1 MVDYVMKSFSLRFK
15 LAIFA
20 TVLALVTY
28 SVSALFIYIV
38 HPFVQQHWDVAAPV
52 LVLLTLFLGVL
63 WTGILAFSAARFI
76 TKPLKDLEKVATKAA
91 DGSLEEE
98 WEVVPSND
106 EIGALTR
113 AFQKMLHN
121 LKSMISDIDAN
132 AKANDQYAKQIQS
145 ETMTASEK
153 VIEIDGI
160 MQTMAEG
167 AQSTSGAVGS
177 IVQSLDNA
185 TALSED
191 VRTKADQ
198 SQELSHGMV
207 GKLHSS
213 QTVVMDLVQGIQM
226 IAEKQEHSI
235 DNVKQLEKNA
245 SEIEQII
252 RFVSDIAEQTNLLA
266 LNASIEAARA
276 GEQGRGFAVVA
287 EEVRK
292 LADESRQAAQDIS
305 VNIKEIQQNI
315 GQVVTEI
322 DEQLALARSEAE
334 KGSESS
340 VVMEEM
346 TAAITHV
353 VTSIQ
358 EIGKLTL
365 QQREEIASV
374 TDQSKGVATLAE
386 QASAGAQ
393 EVSAS
398 VQEQASVMHNLEQLS
413 ASLEE
418 QAGRLRDQMKQFEF
432 TQQASVHHAEFGR
445 KDEENESNSN
455 IRPRW
460 SKSS

>member
-1 MVDYVMKSFSLRFK
+1 MKSFSLRFK

-38 HPFVQQHWDVAAPV
+38 HPFVQRYWDVAAPV
-52 LVLLTLFLGVL
+52 LVLLTLFLGVV
-63 WTGILAFSAARFI
+63 WTGILAFTAARFI
-76 TKPLKDLEKVATKAA
+76 TKPLKDLERVATKAA
-91 DGSLEEE
+91 DGSLDEE
-98 WEVVPSND
+98 WEVVHSND
-106 EIGALTR
+106 EIGALAS

-121 LKSMISDIDAN
+121 LKTVISDIDAN
-132 AKANDQYAKQIQS
+132 AKANDQYAKRIQN
-145 ETMTASEK
+145 ETLTASEK
-153 VIEIDGI
+153 VIEIDEI

-191 VRTKADQ
+191 VRTKADH
-198 SQELSHGMV
+198 SQDLSNGMV

-213 QTVVMDLVQGIQM
+213 QEVVMDLVHGIQR
-226 IAEKQEHSI
+226 IAKKQEHSI
-235 DNVKQLEKNA
+235 GNVKQLEKNA
-245 SEIEQII
+245 SQIEQII
-252 RFVSDIAEQTNLLA
+252 LLVSDIAEQTNLLA

-334 KGSESS
+334 KGSQSS

-346 TAAITHV
+346 TAAITQV
-353 VTSIQ
+353 ASSIR
-358 EIGKLTL
+358 EIGKLTQ

-374 TDQSKGVATLAE
+374 TEQSKDVAQLAE

-398 VQEQASVMHNLEQLS
+398 VQDQASVMHNLEQLS

-418 QAGRLRDQMKQFEF
+418 QAGKLRDQMKQF
-432 TQQASVHHAEFGR
+432 QLSKQASVQHAEFGR
-445 KDEENESNSN
+445 KDEQNESDSD

>member
-1 MVDYVMKSFSLRFK
+1 MKSFSLRFK

-28 SVSALFIYIV
+28 SVSALFIYVV
-38 HPFVQQHWDVAAPV
+38 HPFVQQYWDVSATV
-52 LVLLTLFLGVL
+52 LVLFTLFLGVV
-63 WTGILAFSAARFI
+63 WTGILAFTAARFI

-98 WEVVPSND
+98 WEVIPSND

-132 AKANDQYAKQIQS
+132 AAANDQYAKQIQS

-167 AQSTSGAVGS
+167 AQSTSAAVGS

-235 DNVKQLEKNA
+235 GNVKQLETNA
-245 SEIEQII
+245 AKIEQII
-252 RFVSDIAEQTNLLA
+252 RLVSDIAEQTNLLA

-305 VNIKEIQQNI
+305 ANIKEIQQNI

-322 DEQLALARSEAE
+322 DEQLALARSEAG

-346 TAAITHV
+346 TSAITQV

-374 TDQSKGVATLAE
+374 TDRSKGVATLAE

-398 VQEQASVMHNLEQLS
+398 VQEQASVMHNLEQLA

-418 QAGRLRDQMKQFEF
+418 QAGSLRQQMKQFEF
-432 TQQASVHHAEFGR
+432 TKQASVHHAEFN
-445 KDEENESNSN
+445 KEEEQYESDSD
-455 IRPRW
+455 IGPRW

>member
-1 MVDYVMKSFSLRFK
+1 MKSFSLRLK

-38 HPFVQQHWDVAAPV
+38 HPFVTQYWDVAAPV

-98 WEVVPSND
+98 WEVIPSNDND

-213 QTVVMDLVQGIQM
+213 KTVVMDLVQGIQM

-322 DEQLALARSEAE
+322 DEQLALARSEAQ

-365 QQREEIASV
+365 KQREEIASV

-418 QAGRLRDQMKQFEF
+418 QAGKLRDQMKQFEF
-432 TQQASVHHAEFGR
+432 TQQTSVHHAEFGR
-445 KDEENESNSN
+445 KDEENESDSN

>member
-1 MVDYVMKSFSLRFK
+1 MKSFSLRFK

-28 SVSALFIYIV
+28 SVSGVFIYIV
-38 HPFVQQHWDVAAPV
+38 HPFVQQYWDVAAPV
-52 LVLLTLFLGVL
+52 LVIGTLFLGVL

-91 DGSLEEE
+91 DGSLDEE
-98 WEVVPSND
+98 WEVIPSND
-106 EIGALTR
+106 EIGALTS

-132 AKANDQYAKQIQS
+132 AKANDQYAKQIQN
-145 ETMTASEK
+145 ETLTASEK
-153 VIEIDGI
+153 VVEIDEI

-167 AQSTSGAVGS
+167 AQTTSGAVGS

-198 SQELSHGMV
+198 SQDLSNGMV
-207 GKLHSS
+207 VKLHSS
-213 QTVVMDLVQGIQM
+213 QTVVMDLVHGIQR

-235 DNVKQLEKNA
+235 GNVKQLENNA
-245 SEIEQII
+245 SQIEQII

-287 EEVRK
+287 DEVRK

-346 TAAITHV
+346 TTAIAQV
-353 VTSIQ
+353 VASIQ
-358 EIGKLTL
+358 EIGKLTQ

-374 TDQSKGVATLAE
+374 TDQSKGVAQLAE

-398 VQEQASVMHNLEQLS
+398 VQDQASVMHNLEQLS

-418 QAGRLRDQMKQFEF
+418 QAGKLRDQMKQFQL
-432 TQQASVHHAEFGR
+432 TKQTSVQHAEFGK
-445 KDEENESNSN
+445 KDEQNESDSD
-455 IRPRW
+455 IGPRW

>member
-1 MVDYVMKSFSLRFK
+1 MKSFSLRFK

-28 SVSALFIYIV
+28 SVSGVFIYIV
-38 HPFVQQHWDVAAPV
+38 HPFVQQYWDVAAPV
-52 LVLLTLFLGVL
+52 LVIGTLFLGVL

-91 DGSLEEE
+91 DGSLDEE

-106 EIGALTR
+106 EIGALTS

-132 AKANDQYAKQIQS
+132 AKANDQYAKQIQN
-145 ETMTASEK
+145 ETLTASEK
-153 VIEIDGI
+153 VVEIDEI

-167 AQSTSGAVGS
+167 AQTTSGAVGS

-198 SQELSHGMV
+198 SQDLSNGMV

-213 QTVVMDLVQGIQM
+213 QTVVMDLVHGIQR

-235 DNVKQLEKNA
+235 GNVKQLENNA
-245 SEIEQII
+245 SQIEQII

-287 EEVRK
+287 DEVRK

-340 VVMEEM
+340 IVMEEM
-346 TAAITHV
+346 TAAIAQV
-353 VTSIQ
+353 VASIQ
-358 EIGKLTL
+358 EIGKLTQ

-374 TDQSKGVATLAE
+374 TNQSKGVAQLAE

-418 QAGRLRDQMKQFEF
+418 QAGKLRDQMKQFQL
-432 TQQASVHHAEFGR
+432 TKQTSVQHAEFGK
-445 KDEENESNSN
+445 KDEQNESDSD
-455 IRPRW
+455 IGPRW

>member
-1 MVDYVMKSFSLRFK
+1 MKSFSLRLK

-38 HPFVQQHWDVAAPV
+38 HPFVTQYWDVAAPV

-98 WEVVPSND
+98 WEVVPSNDND

-177 IVQSLDNA
+177 IVQSLDKA

-235 DNVKQLEKNA
+235 GNVKQLEKNA

-305 VNIKEIQQNI
+305 VNIKEIQLNI

-353 VTSIQ
+353 VASIQ

-418 QAGRLRDQMKQFEF
+418 QAGRLRDQMKQFQF
-432 TQQASVHHAEFGR
+432 TKQASVHHAEFN
-445 KDEENESNSN
+445 KEDEENESNSN

>member
-1 MVDYVMKSFSLRFK
+1 MKSFSLRLK

-38 HPFVQQHWDVAAPV
+38 HPFVTQYWDVAAPV

-91 DGSLEEE
+91 DGSLEKE
-98 WEVVPSND
+98 WEVVPSNDND

-235 DNVKQLEKNA
+235 GNVKQLEKNA

-305 VNIKEIQQNI
+305 VNIKEIQLNI

-322 DEQLALARSEAE
+322 DEQLALARNEAE

-353 VTSIQ
+353 VASIQ

-418 QAGRLRDQMKQFEF
+418 QAGRLRDQMKQFQF
-432 TQQASVHHAEFGR
+432 TKQASVHHAEFN
-445 KDEENESNSN
+445 KEDEENESNSN

>member
-1 MVDYVMKSFSLRFK
+1 MKSFSLRLK

-38 HPFVQQHWDVAAPV
+38 HPFVTQYWDVAAPV

-98 WEVVPSND
+98 WEVVPSNDND

-177 IVQSLDNA
+177 IVQSLDKA

-235 DNVKQLEKNA
+235 GNVKQLEKNA

-305 VNIKEIQQNI
+305 VNIKEIQLNI

-353 VTSIQ
+353 AASIQ

-418 QAGRLRDQMKQFEF
+418 QAGRLRDQMKQFQF
-432 TQQASVHHAEFGR
+432 TKQASVHHAEFN
-445 KDEENESNSN
+445 KEDEENESNSN

>member
-1 MVDYVMKSFSLRFK
+1 MKSFSLRLK

-38 HPFVQQHWDVAAPV
+38 HPFVTQYWDVAAPV

-98 WEVVPSND
+98 WEVVPSNDND

-235 DNVKQLEKNA
+235 GNVKQLEKNA

-305 VNIKEIQQNI
+305 VNIKEIQLNI

-322 DEQLALARSEAE
+322 DEQLALARNEAE

-353 VTSIQ
+353 VASIQ

-418 QAGRLRDQMKQFEF
+418 QAGRLRDQMKQFQF
-432 TQQASVHHAEFGR
+432 TKQASVHHAEFN
-445 KDEENESNSN
+445 KEDEENESNSN

>member
-1 MVDYVMKSFSLRFK
+1 MKSFSLRFK

-28 SVSALFIYIV
+28 SVSAVFIYIV
-38 HPFVQQHWDVAAPV
+38 HPFVQQYWNVDAAV
-52 LVLLTLFLGVL
+52 LVLITLFLGVL

-76 TKPLKDLEKVATKAA
+76 TKPLKDLEKVATRAA
-91 DGSLEEE
+91 EGSLEGE

-106 EIGALTR
+106 EIGALSR
-113 AFQKMLHN
+113 AFQKMMHN
-121 LKSMISDIDAN
+121 LKSMIRDIDAN
-132 AKANDQYAKQIQS
+132 AKANDQYAKQIQT

-167 AQSTSGAVGS
+167 AQSTSGAVGK
-177 IVQSLDNA
+177 IVRSLDNA
-185 TALSED
+185 TTMSEE
-191 VRTKADQ
+191 VRRKTDQ
-198 SQELSHGMV
+198 SQNLSNGMV

-213 QTVVMDLVQGIQM
+213 QSVVMELVEGIRR
-226 IAEKQEHSI
+226 ISEKQEHSI
-235 DNVKQLEKNA
+235 GNVKQLEKNA

-252 RFVSDIAEQTNLLA
+252 RLVSDIAEQTNLLA

-276 GEQGRGFAVVA
+276 GEQGKGFAVVA
-287 EEVRK
+287 DEVRK
-292 LADESRQAAQDIS
+292 LADESRQAAQDITG
-305 VNIKEIQQNI
+305 NIKEIQSNI

-322 DEQLALARSEAE
+322 DEQLALTRTEAE

-346 TAAITHV
+346 TAAIGQV
-353 VTSIQ
+353 VSSIE
-358 EIGKLTL
+358 EIGKLT
-365 QQREEIASV
+365 QQQKEEIASV
-374 TDQSKGVATLAE
+374 TGQSKDVAELAE

-398 VQEQASVMHNLEQLS
+398 VQEQASVMHNLENLA

-418 QAGRLRDQMKQFEF
+418 QAGTLREQLKQFQF
-432 TQQASVHHAEFGR
+432 TQQTSVHHAEFGR

>member
-1 MVDYVMKSFSLRFK
+1 MKSFSLRFK

-28 SVSALFIYIV
+28 SVSAVFIYIV
-38 HPFVQQHWDVAAPV
+38 HPFVQRYWNIDAAV

-76 TKPLKDLEKVATKAA
+76 TKPLKDLEAVATKAA
-91 DGSLEEE
+91 DGSLEGE
-98 WEVVPSND
+98 WEAVPSND
-106 EIGALTR
+106 EIGALSR
-113 AFQKMLHN
+113 AFQKMMHN

-132 AKANDQYAKQIQS
+132 AKANDQYAKQIQA

-167 AQSTSGAVGS
+167 AQSTSGAVGK
-177 IVQSLDNA
+177 IVRSLDNA
-185 TALSED
+185 TAMSEE
-191 VRTKADQ
+191 VRRKTDQ
-198 SQELSHGMV
+198 SQDLSNGMV

-213 QTVVMDLVQGIQM
+213 QSVVMELVEGIQR
-226 IAEKQEHSI
+226 ISEKQEHSI
-235 DNVKQLEKNA
+235 GNVKQLEKNA

-252 RFVSDIAEQTNLLA
+252 RLVSDIAEQTNLLA

-276 GEQGRGFAVVA
+276 GEQGKGFAVVA
-287 EEVRK
+287 DEVRK
-292 LADESRQAAQDIS
+292 LADESRQAAQDIT
-305 VNIKEIQQNI
+305 VNIKEIQSNI

-322 DEQLALARSEAE
+322 DEQLALARNEAE

-346 TAAITHV
+346 TAAIGQV
-353 VTSIQ
+353 VSSIE
-358 EIGKLTL
+358 EIGKLT
-365 QQREEIASV
+365 QQQKEEIASV
-374 TDQSKGVATLAE
+374 TGQSKDVAELAE

-398 VQEQASVMHNLEQLS
+398 VQDQASVMHNLENLA
-413 ASLEE
+413 ASLEK
-418 QAGRLRDQMKQFEF
+418 QAGTLREQLKQFQF
-432 TQQASVHHAEFGR
+432 TQQTSVHHAEFGR

-455 IRPRW
+455 IGPRW

>member
-1 MVDYVMKSFSLRFK
+1 MKSFSLRLK

-38 HPFVQQHWDVAAPV
+38 HPFVTQYWNVAAPV

-106 EIGALTR
+106 NDEIGALTR

-121 LKSMISDIDAN
+121 LKSISSDIDAN

-160 MQTMAEG
+160 MQRMAEG

-177 IVQSLDNA
+177 IVQSLDKA

-235 DNVKQLEKNA
+235 GNVKQLEKNA

-305 VNIKEIQQNI
+305 VNIKEIQLNI

-353 VTSIQ
+353 VASIQ

-413 ASLEE
+413 
-418 QAGRLRDQMKQFEF
+418 
-432 TQQASVHHAEFGR
+432 
-445 KDEENESNSN
+445 
-455 IRPRW
+455 
-460 SKSS
+460 